1 MKRSG
6 SDLVVRALED
16 EGIRYTFGIP
26 GTHNIELY
34 DALGSSEVRPILIT
48 DEQSAGFMADG
59 YWRASGNLGCLNL
72 VPGAGLTHALSGIAE
87 AFMDGIPMLVLGC
100 GIRQDVRMAYQL
112 HDIDQLAIA
121 APVTKATFRPMTGRD
136 LYSTIRRACAIARA
150 GTPGP
155 VMVEVPVNLYLTR
168 HAVEESDLH
177 APEPWL
183 APTATDEEL
192 ERATQWLTGKSARP
206 LIYVGYG
213 AAGAGEALVGL
224 AERLGAP
231 VATTIQGKGV
241 FPESHPLFLWNGF
254 GNSAPPFAREVAA
267 RCDRLLA
274 IGCRFSEVGTG
285 GYGLT
290 LPGPILHVDINA
302 EVLGRNF
309 PAELA
314 IHAEAGTFVHQLL
327 SRLGGTA
334 EAGAGGGADP
344 RARIAEGHTGVLKEW
359 EANRSEDGVSPPFL
373 LRRLHEVLG
382 PETIFTT
389 DSGNGTFLAMECLR
403 LERPGRFLAPVDY
416 SCMGYAIPAAI
427 GAKLGRPAAPVVAL
441 AGDGALLMTGLE
453 ALTAATEGIPVAIV
467 VLRDKE
473 LAQISQFQRTAFN
486 RSVASALPDYDL
498 AGLASGLGIEYLT
511 CKSDTEVDSILDR
524 TAAIL
529 AEGRPVIVDAA
540 VDYTL
545 KTYFTKGVVKT
556 MLGRLPWKDRIRFV
570 ARAVVRHVSGAS
582 FGGDARE

>member
-1 MKRSG
+1 
-6 SDLVVRALED
+6 
-16 EGIRYTFGIP
+16 
-26 GTHNIELY
+26 
-34 DALGSSEVRPILIT
+34 
-48 DEQSAGFMADG
+48 
-59 YWRASGNLGCLNL
+59 
-72 VPGAGLTHALSGIAE
+72 
-87 AFMDGIPMLVLGC
+87 
-100 GIRQDVRMAYQL
+100 
-112 HDIDQLAIA
+112 
-121 APVTKATFRPMTGRD
+121 
-136 LYSTIRRACAIARA
+136 
-150 GTPGP
+150 
-155 VMVEVPVNLYLTR
+155 MVEVPVNLYLTR
-168 HAVEESDLH
+168 HEVEESALH

-183 APTATDEEL
+183 APIATAEEL
-192 ERATQWLTGKSARP
+192 ERAAQWLTGESARP

-570 ARAVVRHVSGAS
+570 GRAVVRHVSGAS

>member
-6 SDLVVRALED
+6 SELVVRALED

-34 DALGSSEVRPILIT
+34 DALGSSKVRPILIT

-59 YWRASGNLGCLNL
+59 YWRGSQNLACLNL

-87 AFMDGIPMLVLGC
+87 AFMDGVPMLVLGC

-121 APVTKATFRPMTGRD
+121 APVTKATFRPMTGQE
-136 LYSTIRRACAIARA
+136 LYPTIRKACTIARA

-155 VMVEVPVNLYLTR
+155 VMVEVPVDLYLTR
-168 HAVEESDLH
+168 HEVEEADLRP
-177 APEPWL
+177 AEPLPVPE
-183 APTATDEEL
+183 ATAAQID
-192 ERATQWLTGKSARP
+192 RAAAWLTAEDARP
-206 LIYVGYG
+206 LIYAGF
-213 AAGAGEALVGL
+213 GAGGVRDDLIAL

-267 RCDRLLA
+267 RCNRLLA

-285 GYGLT
+285 GYGLI
-290 LPGPILHVDINA
+290 LPGPLLHVDIA
-302 EVLGRNF
+302 ADVPGRNF

-314 IHAEAGTFVHQLL
+314 VHSDAGIFVSRLLDRLGRVPERMRDTSLTAMIARGHAEV
-327 SRLGGTA
+327 R
-334 EAGAGGGADP
+334 
-344 RARIAEGHTGVLKEW
+344 REW
-359 EANRSEDGVSPPFL
+359 EANRSTDRVSAPLL
-373 LRRLHEVLG
+373 LRRLQEVFG

-427 GAKLGRPAAPVVAL
+427 GAKLGRPEAPVVAL

-453 ALTAATEGIPVAIV
+453 SLTAASQRIPVAIV

-473 LAQISQFQRTAFN
+473 LAQIAQFQRVAFN
-486 RSVASALPDYDL
+486 RSVASVLPDYDL
-498 AGLASGLGIEYLT
+498 AGLAQGLGIECLQLRN
-511 CKSDTEVDSILDR
+511 DPEVDPILDR
-524 TAAIL
+524 ARAIL
-529 AEGRPVIVDAA
+529 AEGRPVMVDAA
-540 VDYTL
+540 VDYGM
-545 KTYFTKGVVKT
+545 KTYFTRGVVRT
-556 MLGRLPWKDRIRFV
+556 MLGRLPWVDRIRFV
-570 ARAVVRHVSGAS
+570 TRALARRVTG
-582 FGGDARE
+582 